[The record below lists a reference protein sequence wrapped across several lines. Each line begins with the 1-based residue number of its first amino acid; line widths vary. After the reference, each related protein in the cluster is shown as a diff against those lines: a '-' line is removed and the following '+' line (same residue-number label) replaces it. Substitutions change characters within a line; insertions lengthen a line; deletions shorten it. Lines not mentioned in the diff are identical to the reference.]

1 MALHLEMEL
10 DEFCVNSN
18 RGLVG
23 LTLADSKIKEQFNLR
38 VVEIQKLDGD
48 FQFNPS
54 STNVIQSSDTLLVMG
69 NFNDINRMKSAS
81 RT

>member
-10 DEFCVNSN
+10 DEFRVNSN
-18 RGLVG
+18 RGLEG

-38 VVEIQKLDGD
+38 VVGIQKLDGD

-54 STNVIQSSDTLLVMG
+54 STNVIQASDALLAMG
-69 NFNDINRMKSAS
+69 NLNDINPMKSAS

>member
-1 MALHLEMEL
+1 MEL

-48 FQFNPS
+48 FQFNAS
-54 STNVIQSSDTLLVMG
+54 STNVIQASDALLIMG
-69 NFNDINRMKSAS
+69 NLNDINPMKSAS